1 MNFSVI
7 NFGCKVNQYQG
18 ELLRENLILLGLIE
32 ATSPPYDLVF
42 VNGCMVTETASREAM
57 RTARKFS
64 SIARVFL
71 TGCLGKN
78 NAKDGFEY
86 INPDALEELS
96 EKLGLQGNMKSEI
109 DSFLG
114 HTRAMVLVQLGCDNF
129 CSYCIVP
136 YMRGEPRN
144 RPAKDIVEETKK
156 LASSGFREIVLC
168 GTELG
173 HRKDL
178 PDLIKSISGVRGIE
192 RIRLS
197 SINPRHLSPSLV
209 RELLSIE
216 KVAPHLHL
224 PLQSGS
230 DRVLGLMNRG
240 YNQKHFLQ
248 LVDAARE
255 GRDEIG
261 ITTDILVGFPGENE
275 NDFEETI
282 KVMEMAAF
290 SRCHV
295 FPFSKRPGTKAYD
308 MEAVPDEIIKAR
320 AKDARAKASSLARQA
335 ISAMINRC
343 TKVLVES
350 DSEGFSGSYLRVR
363 VTGKVGLGDFVPVRI
378 TGKEKEGLVGEKI

>member
-71 TGCLGKN
+71 SGCLGKN

-86 INPDALEELS
+86 INPDALEELP
-96 EKLGLQGNMKSEI
+96 EKLGLQGSVKSQI
-109 DSFLG
+109 STFLG
-114 HTRAMVLVQLGCDNF
+114 HTRAMVLVQLGCNNF

-136 YMRGEPRN
+136 HVRGEPRD
-144 RPAKDIVEETKK
+144 RPAKEIVEETRK

-178 PDLIKSISGVRGIE
+178 PDLVKSISDVDGVE

-197 SINPRHLSPSLV
+197 SINPRHLSPLMV
-209 RELLSIE
+209 KELLSID

-240 YNQKHFLQ
+240 YDQKHFLQ

-261 ITTDILVGFPGENE
+261 ITTDILVGFPGENK

-295 FPFSKRPGTKAYD
+295 FPFSKRPGTKAYG
-308 MEAVPDEIIKAR
+308 MEPVLDGTIKAR
-320 AKDARAKASSLARQA
+320 ARDARARASSLARQA

-350 DSEGFSGSYLRVR
+350 DCEGFSGSYLRVR
-363 VTGKVGLGDFVPVRI
+363 IDGKVNVGDLVPVRI